1 MKLDKTV
8 KFITD
13 LGYRVNT
20 CGNVG
25 SPKLIQNILNSLS
38 DKEEYSLLSNLLLCA
53 MKKAEYSI
61 DNIGHFGL
69 ALDYYTHFT
78 SPIRRFPDL
87 LVHTLINKY
96 TKDISKINLKELE
109 AYLTKACSHSSYK
122 ERQSDAAERESE
134 KLMMAQYMQEHIG
147 EEFEGTI
154 ISNNGNNIR
163 VKTNNLIYGIVDSS
177 TYNSLKDYKIG
188 VKVLLKVENVSM
200 IDRTIYFNI
209 IGKLEESKT
218 KKLNLN

>member
-1 MKLDKTV
+1 
-8 KFITD
+8 
-13 LGYRVNT
+13 
-20 CGNVG
+20 
-25 SPKLIQNILNSLS
+25 
-38 DKEEYSLLSNLLLCA
+38 
-53 MKKAEYSI
+53 
-61 DNIGHFGL
+61 
-69 ALDYYTHFT
+69 
-78 SPIRRFPDL
+78 
-87 LVHTLINKY
+87 
-96 TKDISKINLKELE
+96 
-109 AYLTKACSHSSYK
+109 
-122 ERQSDAAERESE
+122 
-134 KLMMAQYMQEHIG
+134 MMAQYMQEHIG

-154 ISNNGNNIR
+154 VSNNGNNIR